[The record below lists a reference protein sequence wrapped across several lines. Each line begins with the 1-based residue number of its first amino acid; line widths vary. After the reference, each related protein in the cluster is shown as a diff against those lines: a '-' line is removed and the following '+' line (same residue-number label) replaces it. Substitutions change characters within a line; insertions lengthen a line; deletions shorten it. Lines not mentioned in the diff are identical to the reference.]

1 MFGQTGHFVLQ
12 SFKKLRDVQPI
23 GQRVVDQQR
32 DRQTEPALVQLI
44 FAPRDARVAV
54 GGDRRRL
61 RDGGVMQLRDRGQ
74 EQQTEC
80 IFPVIDAAVCN
91 GFGLA
96 ALRFRQKCGKLLH
109 RVQRTVGIAAVGAEN
124 RVGRIAVV
132 ELYDAAVQD
141 ALPQRWDSVGRAAR
155 TPDHRQRKVF

>member
-54 GGDRRRL
+54 GGDRRW
-61 RDGGVMQLRDRGQ
+61 
-74 EQQTEC
+74 
-80 IFPVIDAAVCN
+80 
-91 GFGLA
+91 
-96 ALRFRQKCGKLLH
+96 
-109 RVQRTVGIAAVGAEN
+109 
-124 RVGRIAVV
+124 VV
-132 ELYDAAVQD
+132 
-141 ALPQRWDSVGRAAR
+141 LPQISVVHRAINS
-155 TPDHRQRKVF
+155 